1 MAHLVLSSG
10 PQLCSLLSYPG
21 GVPAP
26 LPLLL
31 PLDVNS
37 PGLPQSVHLVVH
49 SLQLLVPPVL
59 QALPHL
65 LMFSPARLE
74 RLQELKFHFEIK
86 LSLAGVSVG
95 TINTTEF

>member
-1 MAHLVLSSG
+1 MCLYGFMAHLVLSSG

-74 RLQELKFHFEIK
+74 WLQELKMLVFNQ
-86 LSLAGVSVG
+86 SGQQTLAG
-95 TINTTEF
+95 F